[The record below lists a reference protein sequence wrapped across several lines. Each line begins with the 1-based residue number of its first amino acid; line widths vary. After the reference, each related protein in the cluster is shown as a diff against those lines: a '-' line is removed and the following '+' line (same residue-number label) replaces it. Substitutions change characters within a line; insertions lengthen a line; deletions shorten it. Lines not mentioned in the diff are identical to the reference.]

1 MLLLRGQLE
10 GQQVD
15 SFKIGRQLGAGAM
28 GVVYLAKDLQLRREV
43 AIKFIAKQKDDDE
56 QVHQRFLREAR
67 AAARLVHPN
76 VVQIFQIGETPELR
90 YIAMEYVPGVSA
102 RELAKQYGSRIP
114 PQLAVPKL
122 REAADALALA
132 DSLGICH
139 QDIKPANL
147 LITTNHILKITD
159 FGLATQIDGSDSIG
173 AISHDSIQGTPYYM
187 SPEQWQGQD
196 ISPAVDVYSLACTFY
211 ALLAG
216 EPPFG
221 RRDIMGSMRGHC
233 TEAVPTLL
241 DLVPEADPR
250 LAALLRVCMAKK
262 ARERPRAHEIV
273 TILDEIDDDQ
283 EPSDGRRPR
292 RSARYVTV
300 PAPTPAPVTRPPVPA
315 TALDVDRP
323 DALGAG
329 SVRADSAPSDIYDQP
344 ATAEWRERRRLASTE
359 HDSLSEFQPVDSDVD
374 ILAEISQSSLA
385 SGSHGS
391 YQFLFALSG
400 HPFSEI
406 RQPEHFWDQGPY
418 GWALRALTSQLQAG
432 ASATM
437 LLGPE
442 GSGRT
447 FLCDAMAQRTPNLQL
462 FRVEPQLL
470 FGDPILVSLCRQYSL
485 DVKPDAST
493 RLLVQAFLN
502 QTTANQPGRRV
513 ALVIDCFDPED
524 DELAAEVQA
533 LLQLAAGTPLSLVLV
548 GAPDCLAHFPS
559 YDGAPPV
566 TLRPMNRDEML
577 EYINFR
583 LLAIGGAA
591 DPLALDLA
599 TQQLL
604 YARSGGIP
612 RLMNIFCH
620 NALTIAAVQGHTELS
635 FELFRLGMKSNQYL
649 NEESARELLSKPR

>member
-43 AIKFIAKQKDDDE
+43 AIKFIAKQRDDDE
-56 QVHQRFLREAR
+56 LIQQRFLREAR
-67 AAARLVHPN
+67 AAARLIHPN

-90 YIAMEYVPGVSA
+90 YIAMEYVPGMSA
-102 RELAKQYGSRIP
+102 RELAKQHGGRVP

-147 LITTNHILKITD
+147 LITTNHILKIAD

-173 AISHDSIQGTPYYM
+173 SSSRDGIQGTPYYM
-187 SPEQWQGQD
+187 SPEQWQGQE
-196 ISPAVDVYSLACTFY
+196 ISPAVDIYSLGCTFY

-216 EPPFG
+216 EPPYG

-233 TEAVPTLL
+233 TEAVPTVL
-241 DLVPEADPR
+241 DLVPDVAPR
-250 LAALLRVCMAKK
+250 LAALLQVCMAKK
-262 ARERPRAHEIV
+262 PQERPRARSLIAA
-273 TILDEIDDDQ
+273 LDELGYDDPP
-283 EPSDGRRPR
+283 EARHLR
-292 RSARYVTV
+292 RSARYAAVPTLS
-300 PAPTPAPVTRPPVPA
+300 PAPAPQ
-315 TALDVDRP
+315 LDRFEGVDRP
-323 DALGAG
+323 SGLG
-329 SVRADSAPSDIYDQP
+329 ADSAPADPIPDGIYDEP
-344 ATAEWRERRRLASTE
+344 LTAQWPERHHANTE
-359 HDSLSEFQPVDSDVD
+359 HSEFQPVDSDVD
-374 ILAEISQSSLA
+374 ILAETSQSSLA

-391 YQFLFALSG
+391 YQLLFALNG

-447 FLCDAMAQRTPNLQL
+447 FLCDTMAQRAPNLQL

-470 FGDPILVSLCRQYSL
+470 FGDPILVALCRQYSL
-485 DVKPDAST
+485 DVRPDTST

-513 ALVIDCFDPED
+513 ALVIDSFDPED

-533 LLQLAAGTPLSLVLV
+533 LLRLTASTPLSLVLI
-548 GAPDCLAHFPS
+548 GDPDCLAHFPS

-591 DPLALDLA
+591 DPLTLDLA

-604 YARSGGIP
+604 CARSGGIP
-612 RLMNIFCH
+612 RLVNIFCH
-620 NALTIAAVQGHTELS
+620 NALTIAAVKGHTELS

-649 NEESARELLSKPR
+649 NEQSARELLAKPR